1 MLMLPGDVFQFTLL
15 WGSLENF
22 EGKYKTYEFQR
33 GDIIVILKADVFE
46 FAKNYNQ
53 HLVFM
58 CNGKYHQ
65 IESFTPES
73 DKLEILMQRTKKLN
87 NNDKL

>member
-1 MLMLPGDVFQFTLL
+1 MLMLPGDVFQFTLS

-22 EGKYKTYEFQR
+22 EGKYKTYEFQIS
-33 GDIIVILKADVFE
+33 DVIIIIKTSVFE
-46 FAKNYNQ
+46 FAKSFNQ
-53 HLVFM
+53 HVLFM

-65 IESFTPES
+65 IEFFTPDS
-73 DKLEILMQRTKKLN
+73 VKLEHFLRNTIKLN